1 MAKQQARYSA
11 EQEQQL
17 MLEIWSPEVADDPRN
32 FVRLMYPWD
41 TPNTPLDGIKGP
53 RNWQDRILLDVAQYI
68 KQSRNTLMST
78 QQLAPMFKA
87 AVASGRG
94 IGKSALFGW
103 LAHWMVSTRLGSSCW
118 VAANSEAQLRT
129 KTFAEIAKWVSMGLN
144 AHWWEIQA
152 MSIKPAEWFSDAVKR
167 DLKIDPGYWA
177 IQGQLWSEEAPDAF
191 AGAHNVYGEMA
202 LFDEASGI
210 PSAIWTVQQG
220 VFTEKIIDRYW
231 LGFSNPRR
239 NSGAFF
245 ECFHKNRD
253 DWRQYQID
261 ARNVEGIPADA
272 YESIIKQHGPDSD
285 EARIEVYGQ
294 FPNQGSNQFVGKD
307 AAALAATREVI
318 PDPGAPLLMGVDVA
332 RFGEDKSVI
341 AFRKGRDARSI
352 PWKKF
357 KGVDTVQLASTVAD
371 LATQLKVDAIF
382 VDGNGVGGGVVDNL
396 KAWGYRVIE
405 VQAGASASD
414 SDMYGNKR
422 VEMWGRMREWLTT
435 GAIPDDS
442 DLQSDLISPEYSY
455 HPVSN
460 KVMLEGKDKMKA
472 RGLASPDVA
481 EALAMTFAQPVAR
494 NDLNASRNN
503 SKRNRVAN
511 DVDYAIFGQ

>member
-1 MAKQQARYSA
+1 MAKQQALYSA
-11 EQEQQL
+11 DQEQQL
-17 MLEIWSPEVADDPRN
+17 MLEIWSPEVANDPRN

-41 TPNTPLDGIKGP
+41 KHNTPLDGIKGP
-53 RNWQDRILLDVAQYI
+53 RNWQDKILKDIGDYI
-68 KQSRNTLMST
+68 QKSGTTLQMT
-78 QQLAPMFKA
+78 QVLPAMFKA

-210 PSAIWTVQQG
+210 PSPIWTVQQG

-231 LGFSNPRR
+231 LAFSNPRR

-253 DWRQYQID
+253 DWRRYQID
-261 ARNVEGIPADA
+261 ARTVEGIPADA
-272 YESIIKQHGPDSD
+272 YASIVKEHGPDSD

-294 FPNQGSNQFVGKD
+294 FPNQGANQFIAKD
-307 AAALAATREVI
+307 VANDSASREVSY
-318 PDPGAPLLMGVDVA
+318 DPGAPLLMGVDVA
-332 RFGEDKSVI
+332 RFGEDQSVI
-341 AFRKGRDARSI
+341 CFRRGRDARSI
-352 PWKKF
+352 PWKKL
-357 KGVDTVQLASTVAD
+357 KGVDTVQLAGMVAD
-371 LATQLKVDAIF
+371 LAGKYNPQAIF
-382 VDGNGVGGGVVDNL
+382 VDGNGVGGGVVDQL
-396 KAWGYRVIE
+396 KAWGYKVIE
-405 VQAGASASD
+405 VQAGSSATD
-414 SDMYGNKR
+414 SDVYQNKR
-422 VEMWGRMREWLTT
+422 VEMWGRMREWLML
-435 GAIPDDS
+435 GAIPDDP
-442 DLQSDLISPEYSY
+442 DLVTDLISPEYSY
-455 HPVSN
+455 HPTSN
-460 KVMLEGKDKMKA
+460 KYVLESKDKMKA

-481 EALAMTFAQPVAR
+481 DALAMTFAQPVAR
-494 NDLNASRNN
+494 VDTAHSRAS
-503 SKRNRVAN
+503 SLRNRVAK
-511 DVDYAIFGQ
+511 DVDYAIFG

>member
-1 MAKQQARYSA
+1 MAKQQALYSA

-17 MLEIWSPEVADDPRN
+17 MLEIWSPEVANDPRN
-32 FVRLMYPWD
+32 FVRLMYPWNK
-41 TPNTPLDGIKGP
+41 PNTPLDGIKGP
-53 RNWQDRILLDVAQYI
+53 RDWQDRILLDIAEYI
-68 KQSRNTLMST
+68 RDSGNTLRST
-78 QQLAPMFKA
+78 QNLPAMFKA

-144 AHWWEIQA
+144 AHWWEIQT

-239 NSGAFF
+239 NSGSFF

-261 ARNVEGIPADA
+261 ARTVEGIPADA
-272 YESIIKQHGPDSD
+272 YSSIIKEHGPDSD

-294 FPNQGSNQFVGKD
+294 FPNQGSNQFIGKD
-307 AAALAATREVI
+307 AAYEAAVREII

-341 AFRKGRDARSI
+341 AWRKGRDARVI
-352 PWKKF
+352 PWQKF
-357 KGVDTVQLASTVAD
+357 KGIDTVKLAGIVAD
-371 LATQLKVDAIF
+371 LAAKYNPQAIF
-382 VDGNGVGGGVVDNL
+382 VDGNGVGGGVVDVL
-396 KAWGYRVIE
+396 KSWGYKVVE
-405 VQAGASASD
+405 VQMGGSPQD
-414 SDMYGNKR
+414 GDTYINKR
-422 VEMWGRMREWLTT
+422 VEIWGRMREWLTT
-435 GAIPDDS
+435 GAIPNDTA
-442 DLQSDLISPEYSY
+442 LVTDLISPEYSY

-460 KVMLEGKDKMKA
+460 KIQLEGKDKMKS
-472 RGLASPDVA
+472 RGLASPDAA
-481 EALAMTFAQPVAR
+481 EALAMTFSSPVAR
-494 NDLNASRNN
+494 LDAQASRNN
-503 SKRNRVAN
+503 SLRNRTAR
-511 DVDYAIFGQ
+511 DVDYAIFG